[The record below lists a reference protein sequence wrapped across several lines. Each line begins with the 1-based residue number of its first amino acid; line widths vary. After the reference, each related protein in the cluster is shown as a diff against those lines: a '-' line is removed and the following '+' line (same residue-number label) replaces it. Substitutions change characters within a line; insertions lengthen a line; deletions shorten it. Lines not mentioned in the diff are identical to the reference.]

1 LEGQV
6 EEIVFQ
12 NTDNGYTVCMVD
24 GGDEPITV
32 VGILPMLA
40 EGEYI
45 RALGNWVKH
54 PTYGKQFKCVYFEK
68 QLPADTN
75 SMLKYLAA
83 GTIRG
88 VGEKTAARLVAHFGV
103 DTFDVIEN
111 DPDMLTEVKG
121 ISPKKARQISQ
132 SFREQF
138 GMRDVMLFFQPY
150 FSPALSGRIYK
161 KFGAAAVD
169 IVQKNPY
176 ILSDEVHGI
185 GFEKADRLA
194 NGIGIASDDPH
205 RIQAGILYVLRFNA
219 DTNGH
224 VYLPL
229 QKLTDASA
237 ALLKV
242 TPEQAAEGIQCLA
255 RDMKVVLVSMSD
267 HTAVYASSFFYA
279 ERTAAAKLVTLS
291 RIRLSYEDMQADTL
305 LRQVETQR
313 GLTYVEEQKQ
323 AIFST
328 LQHAVTILTG
338 GPGTGKTTIIRAAVS
353 LFANLGLSYA
363 LAAPTG
369 RAAKRMS
376 ESTGEEAKTIHRLL
390 EMNYSEQ
397 EEMQFVR
404 NEHYLL
410 TQDVIIIDEAS
421 MMDIFLFSSLL
432 KAIKPGA
439 RVMLIG
445 DSDQLPSVGAGNV
458 LSDLIASKVFP
469 VICLKKI
476 FRQSRE
482 SQIVLNAHRIN
493 EGQYPN
499 LNQKIGDFFFLSRE
513 SPAQAA
519 ETVISL
525 CKDRLP
531 ARYGEDIVSQIQV
544 ITPTR
549 KGDAGTKQLNLLLQ
563 AALNP
568 PSKHKGERK
577 NKDIIFRVGDKVMQ
591 IRNNYDIVWTNTN
604 DEHAP
609 GGIGVFNGDIGT
621 ILNMD
626 FKDEILQIDFD
637 GRLICYRFESIEDL
651 EHAYA
656 ITVHK
661 SQGSEY
667 PVVILP
673 LSGDFPF
680 LTTRNLLYTAITRAQ
695 KMVILVGKRQAVFNM
710 VDNNRHHFRYSG
722 LHILLQ
728 QEVT

>member
-1 LEGQV
+1 
-6 EEIVFQ
+6 
-12 NTDNGYTVCMVD
+12 MVD

-338 GPGTGKTTIIRAAVS
+338 GPGTGKTTIIRTAVS

-531 ARYGEDIVSQIQV
+531 ARYGLGVASVQ
-544 ITPTR
+544 TR
-549 KGDAGTKQLNLLLQ
+549 FQHGH
-563 AALNP
+563 AALQRGHRYQGCHQQYRYCQRGQHQQDYQQHP
-568 PSKHKGERK
+568 TVVHPSSLC
-577 NKDIIFRVGDKVMQ
+577 
-591 IRNNYDIVWTNTN
+591 T
-604 DEHAP
+604 
-609 GGIGVFNGDIGT
+609 
-621 ILNMD
+621 
-626 FKDEILQIDFD
+626 
-637 GRLICYRFESIEDL
+637 
-651 EHAYA
+651 
-656 ITVHK
+656 
-661 SQGSEY
+661 
-667 PVVILP
+667 
-673 LSGDFPF
+673 
-680 LTTRNLLYTAITRAQ
+680 
-695 KMVILVGKRQAVFNM
+695 
-710 VDNNRHHFRYSG
+710 
-722 LHILLQ
+722 
-728 QEVT
+728 